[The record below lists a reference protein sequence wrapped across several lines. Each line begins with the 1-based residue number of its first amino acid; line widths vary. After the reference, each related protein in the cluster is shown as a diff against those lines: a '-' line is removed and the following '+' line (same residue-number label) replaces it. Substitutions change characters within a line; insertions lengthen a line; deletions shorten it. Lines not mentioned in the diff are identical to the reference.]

1 MTNLTTYLKE
11 LNPIL
16 MEPEQQR
23 WFDDLRER
31 AQSGS
36 TTFNAMRSSQQTK
49 LRALF
54 DESVRTEELKAW
66 YGEPQDGSL
75 FQGTSVSS
83 LTIPCELTDPIHLSS
98 IEQLEDAIADY
109 YIILHDAHEESVQSA
124 IMEDTTRWR
133 SEGLYYGIVLSS
145 KIISQA
151 FGLAVNDKDV
161 VFPVDGT
168 LVDPHEII
176 SYSQAIR
183 KKYFEACK
191 GRIEC
196 FEGLPNLEQV
206 EIESSLVLADI
217 SKPKIPE
224 YDQKLILAP
233 IRCNEICTLI
243 SRHVTQKI
251 TEKTNGRISPRSLMV
266 TIYDTDT
273 PYTYHQI
280 TGYYG
285 NATGPVLPGLTVMG
299 TSGTIEA
306 FRWLYAYR
314 VSLISQ
320 KIMKSSLY
328 SEVERKFYPFVF
340 FGVLV
345 ERDAEIL
352 LDLNKLGALRY
363 RGNIS
368 PEIEFTYL
376 VQKFSNQ
383 LDATAQIDLS
393 KEILNRTV

>member
-1 MTNLTTYLKE
+1 MTSLTTYLKE
-11 LNPIL
+11 INPVL
-16 MEPEQQR
+16 MEPEQQC
-23 WFDDLRER
+23 WFNDLRECTR
-31 AQSGS
+31 SGS
-36 TTFNAMRSSQQTK
+36 TTFNAMKPSQRMGI
-49 LRALF
+49 RALF

-66 YGEPQDGSL
+66 YSEPQDGSL

-98 IEQLEDAIADY
+98 IEQLEDAITDY
-109 YIILHDAHEESVQSA
+109 YITLHDVHEESVQSA
-124 IMEDTTRWR
+124 IMEDTTHWR

-145 KIISQA
+145 KIVSQA
-151 FGLAVNDKDV
+151 FGLVANDKDV
-161 VFPVDGT
+161 IFTVDGT

-176 SYSQAIR
+176 SHSPAIR

-196 FEGLPNLEQV
+196 FAGLPNLQQV

-217 SKPKIPE
+217 SKPKIYD
-224 YDQKLILAP
+224 YDQKLVLAP

-251 TEKTNGRISPRSLMV
+251 AEKTSGRITPRSLMV

-285 NATGPVLPGLTVMG
+285 NATAPVIPGLTLLG

-345 ERDAEIL
+345 QRDAEIL

-376 VQKFSNQ
+376 VEKFSNQ
-383 LDATAQIDLS
+383 LDATTQIDLS
-393 KEILNRTV
+393 EEIFSRTV